1 MRAGLADEQ
10 ELRPR
15 VPHRLADRLTREQVI
30 AEIHRL
36 EPRIA
41 STVGGQPAPRRTTLA
56 VLLVMAVL
64 RNDELRLQ
72 GHRAVMAGANQ
83 RRGQHGVEILDAILA
98 ALAAGTGQAMY
109 LRWSSDTRYRP
120 ARSAHDRPDD
130 GSCPSRRA
138 APSWRRQRA

>member
-72 GHRAVMAGANQ
+72 WHRAVMAGANQ
-83 RRGQHGVEILDAILA
+83 RRSQHGVEILDAILA
-98 ALAAGTGQAMY
+98 ALAGGAGRAVDLGGVTCPRFSWTAICPTGGSHGAVQY
-109 LRWSSDTRYRP
+109 EQ
-120 ARSAHDRPDD
+120 DRT
-130 GSCPSRRA
+130 
-138 APSWRRQRA
+138 QRCD